1 MDLQL
6 SIILQKQKN
15 EYNINADKLLIKY
28 IEAMYVSETEK
39 NKTAKVYL

>member
-1 MDLQL
+1 MDLEL

-15 EYNINADKLLIKY
+15 EYNINADKSLTKY